1 MVLLS
6 FSILSGAL
14 GIRKPLTSYLLIYFY
29 QIALCS
35 TTSIAQYHHTNI
47 NYNPTPNIYISIHS
61 YTYAY
66 TCGIY
71 VRHVR
76 AAGGGSGYFKHRRGG
91 KGGGGGFVEV
101 LMYVEPYDVLE
112 IVVGSG
118 GGGGANGTESKS
130 NLKS

>member
-1 MVLLS
+1 
-6 FSILSGAL
+6 
-14 GIRKPLTSYLLIYFY
+14 
-29 QIALCS
+29 
-35 TTSIAQYHHTNI
+35 
-47 NYNPTPNIYISIHS
+47 
-61 YTYAY
+61 
-66 TCGIY
+66 